1 MNEEKKKNKNR
12 GLYMDFPNFFD
23 VFCIFHML
31 ADGVGD
37 GKKKVRFKTI

>member
-1 MNEEKKKNKNR
+1 MNHQYEWGKKR
-12 GLYMDFPNFFD
+12 ELYMDFPNFFD

-37 GKKKVRFKTI
+37 GKKKVRFKSI

>member
-1 MNEEKKKNKNR
+1 MNEENKES
-12 GLYMDFPNFFD
+12 YIWIFQNFFD

-37 GKKKVRFKTI
+37 GKKKVRFKSI